1 MTFSLKLFT
10 PRQLA
15 VMAAAFAFSLV
26 LLSVGPAIAG
36 GDATFAPMTAQLSG
50 WLSGSLGY
58 LIALVAFVIGVAN
71 AVRGNQGMFSIAF
84 PFFLSIIITV
94 GITVIQGGFT
104 AVV

>member
-10 PRQLA
+10 RSQLT
-15 VMAAAFAFSLV
+15 VMGAAFAFALL
-26 LLSVGPAIAG
+26 LLSIAPAIAG
-36 GDATFAPMTAQLSG
+36 GDATFAPMTAQLSA

-58 LIALVAFVIGVAN
+58 LIALAAFVIGVFN
-71 AVRGNQGMFSIAF
+71 AVRGDRGFWGMAF